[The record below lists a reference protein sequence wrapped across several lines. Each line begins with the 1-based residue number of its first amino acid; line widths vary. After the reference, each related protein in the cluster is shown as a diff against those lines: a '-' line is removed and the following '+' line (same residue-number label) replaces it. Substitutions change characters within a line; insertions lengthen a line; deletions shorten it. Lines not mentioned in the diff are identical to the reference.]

1 MNASRAFAVFGI
13 LLALTGCSGGGGGDD
28 NDNDPAPTATLGTS
42 ATSVAS
48 GGSVT
53 LTWNSTNA
61 TSCAAGGN
69 WSGTKSTSGSEV
81 VSNITAASTFSLVC
95 SGGGGNSNTASVN
108 VSILAPAVPTATLQS
123 SAPSVASGGSVTL
136 TWTSTSATACTAS
149 GGWTGAK
156 TASGTEVVSN
166 ITAATTYSIACTGTG
181 GTSPTSSVN
190 VTILGGQALV
200 SGTITF
206 ARIPFSVATNLGLNY
221 AASTQQ
227 PARGIQVHAINPTTQ
242 AIITSATT
250 DASGNF
256 QLTVNANTNIQV
268 RAEARMV
275 RPNTQPLPRW
285 DVHVQDADAT
295 TPVNY
300 AYSDSQTFSSANG
313 VDHDLAIPSG
323 FSTTGAV
330 TGTRH
335 SAPFAILDTVY
346 QGIQTV
352 LGVAPTTNF
361 PELTMDW
368 AANNPGGETFFDA
381 NDSMIVL
388 SADPSSDT
396 DEFDQHVIAHEFGHY
411 IEFNF
416 SRADNIGGSHGLG
429 DRLDPRVAF
438 GEGFGYAFAAIVL
451 NDPVARD
458 SFMSGGGPVSS
469 TFNVES
475 NNVTNPGWF
484 SEASVWSILWD
495 LHDSVSDGN
504 DSLSLG
510 FTPLWNVLTNA
521 QRTTNAFTTVF
532 AFVDALKDARPG
544 DSAAINML
552 VGGQSISV
560 VADEF
565 GTGET
570 NHGGAPASSDVLPLY
585 ATITPGTPV
594 ILRSSAPFGTYN
606 TIGNHRYLRLVLA
619 TTRNNTRITVT
630 SDGPDPDM
638 FVYRQGDFVSQLS
651 GEVVGNENT
660 GPYNAPAGTYIL
672 DVYECANGCT
682 GAQGTPGPYNLTIT
696 VN

>member
-1 MNASRAFAVFGI
+1 MNASRAFAVFGT
-13 LLALTGCSGGGGGDD
+13 LLVLAGCSSGGGDD
-28 NDNDPAPTATLGTS
+28 DDPAPAPAPTASLS
-42 ATSVAS
+42 ASASSVAS

-53 LTWNSTNA
+53 LSWSSTN
-61 TSCAAGGN
+61 
-69 WSGTKSTSGSEV
+69 
-81 VSNITAASTFSLVC
+81 
-95 SGGGGNSNTASVN
+95 
-108 VSILAPAVPTATLQS
+108 
-123 SAPSVASGGSVTL
+123 
-136 TWTSTSATACTAS
+136 ATACTAS
-149 GGWTGAK
+149 GGWTGNR
-156 TASGTEVVSN
+156 GTTGSEVVSN
-166 ITAATTYSIACTGTG
+166 ITAAVTFSLICSG
-181 GTSPTSSVN
+181 GGGNSNTSSVN
-190 VTILGGQALV
+190 VSILTPTQGAVTGQV
-200 SGTITF
+200 TF
-206 ARIPFSVATNLGLNY
+206 ARIPFSASTNLGLNY
-221 AASTQQ
+221 AGSTQQ

-242 AIITSATT
+242 AILASATT

-256 QLTVNANTNIQV
+256 SLTVANNTNIQI

-275 RPNTQPLPRW
+275 RPGTQPLPRW

-300 AYSDSQTFSSANG
+300 TYSDAQTFSSATGAVHN
-313 VDHDLAIPSG
+313 LAIPSG
-323 FSTTGAV
+323 FNNSGAV

-335 SAPFAILDTVY
+335 SAPFAILDTIY

-352 LGVAPTTNF
+352 VGVAPTTNF

-368 AANNPGGETFFDA
+368 AANNPGGETFFDP

-388 SADPSSDT
+388 SADPSTDT

-458 SFMSGGGPVSS
+458 SLVSGGGPVSS
-469 TFNVES
+469 TFNVET
-475 NNVTNPGWF
+475 NNVTNPGWY

-495 LHDSVSDGN
+495 LHDSASDGN

-510 FTPLWNVLTNA
+510 FAPLWNVLTSA
-521 QRTTNAFTTVF
+521 QRTTNALTTVF
-532 AFVDALKDARPG
+532 AFVDAIKDARPG
-544 DSAAINML
+544 DGAAINML
-552 VGGQSISV
+552 VGGQSISSV
-560 VADEF
+560 TDEF

-570 NHGGAPASSDVLPLY
+570 NHGGAPAATDTLPVY
-585 ATITPGTPV
+585 TTITPGTPV
-594 ILRSSAPFGTYN
+594 VIRSSAPFGTYN

-619 TTRNNTRITVT
+619 TARNNTRITVT

-638 FVYRQGDFVSQLS
+638 YVFRQGDFISQLS
-651 GEVVGNENT
+651 GEVAGNENT

-672 DVYECANGCT
+672 DVYECANGCS
-682 GAQGTPGPYNLTIT
+682 GNQGTPGSYNLTVT